1 MKRCLSILLV
11 LSLAALG
18 CMLTA
23 CGSSAS
29 KEPTAASETAKEA
42 EPLTEALSE
51 APTEPPTEAVDY
63 KSLYQEFLLSTDI
76 SYDSGALIYLNDDDI
91 PELCLETMPS
101 SGPAYVCYILDGKV
115 QSYETYATSGF
126 SYGERK
132 GCFSTGSMHQGYTA
146 WMIYSFDGKAVS
158 VEHSGN
164 TYDEN
169 YSIDEESVS
178 KAEYDEVVDSYD
190 LSCYPEGVSKDS
202 LQDLIEN
209 F

>member
-63 KSLYQEFLLSTDI
+63 KSLYQ
-76 SYDSGALIYLNDDDI
+76 
-91 PELCLETMPS
+91 
-101 SGPAYVCYILDGKV
+101 
-115 QSYETYATSGF
+115 
-126 SYGERK
+126 
-132 GCFSTGSMHQGYTA
+132 
-146 WMIYSFDGKAVS
+146 
-158 VEHSGN
+158 
-164 TYDEN
+164 
-169 YSIDEESVS
+169 
-178 KAEYDEVVDSYD
+178 
-190 LSCYPEGVSKDS
+190 
-202 LQDLIEN
+202 
-209 F
+209 